1 MGRQKVKENTGTRV
15 SRWLI
20 RVFLLVWSI
29 TIVYPLVWVIYTSF
43 KTNKEFYANVWALPK
58 VWQVEN
64 YDFAWNAANFS
75 GYFLNSLLVVVLS
88 LIITLVFTSSTAYIL
103 AKFRY
108 KWLRGVN
115 VFFTIV
121 RTIPGVLILV
131 PQYFM
136 FLNMKLTDNLFVLA
150 FLYSISA
157 TPISIMMQLG
167 FMQGIDDAL
176 LEAADMDGASE
187 FSKYWHIILPCV
199 KSALF
204 LTALNSI
211 MGSWNE
217 FIKAL
222 TFIRDET
229 KYTVAIG
236 LSYLQT
242 SSTYNVEYGGLFAGL
257 VIAMIPIIIVYTI
270 FQKPLQEGVKID
282 GGVKG

>member
-1 MGRQKVKENTGTRV
+1 MTKQRVKEKNSSFVG
-15 SRWLI
+15 RWCI
-20 RVFLLVWSI
+20 RIFLLIWCV
-29 TIVYPLVWVIYTSF
+29 TIAYPMIWVVYTSF
-43 KTNKEFYANVWALPK
+43 KTNKEFFANVWAFPK
-58 VWQVEN
+58 AWQVEN
-64 YDFAWNAANFS
+64 FDYAWNAANFS
-75 GYFLNSLLVVVLS
+75 GYFLNSLLVVLLS
-88 LIITLVFTSSTAYIL
+88 LVLTLVFTSSTAYIL

-108 KWLRGVN
+108 KWLRGVKK
-115 VFFTIV
+115 FFLVV
-121 RTIPGVLILV
+121 RAIPGVLILV

-136 FLNMKLTDNLFVLA
+136 FLNMRLTDNLYILA
-150 FLYSISA
+150 LLYSISA
-157 TPISIMMQLG
+157 APVSIMMQLG
-167 FMQGIDDAL
+167 FVQGIDDAL

-236 LSYLQT
+236 LSYLQST
-242 SSTYNVEYGGLFAGL
+242 STFRVEYGGLFAGL
-257 VIAMIPIIIVYTI
+257 VIAMIPIIVVYTI
-270 FQKPLQEGVKID
+270 FQKPLQEGVKTE

>member
-1 MGRQKVKENTGTRV
+1 MGRQTVKENTGTRV

-157 TPISIMMQLG
+157 TPTSIIMQLG

>member
-1 MGRQKVKENTGTRV
+1 MGKQKIKETPGV
-15 SRWLI
+15 IAGRWII
-20 RVFLLVWSI
+20 RVFLLIWTV
-29 TIVYPLVWVIYTSF
+29 TIVYPLAWVVYTSF
-43 KTNKEFYANVWALPK
+43 KNNKEFYANVWALPEI
-58 VWQVEN
+58 WRTEN

-75 GYFLNSLLVVVLS
+75 NYFLNSLLVVVVS
-88 LIITLVFTSSTAYIL
+88 LVITLIFTSTTAYIL
-103 AKFRY
+103 AKFQYR
-108 KWLRGVN
+108 WLRGVKR
-115 VFFTIV
+115 FFLIV
-121 RTIPGVLILV
+121 QTIPGVLILV

-136 FLNMKLTDNLFVLA
+136 FLNANLTDNLLVLA
-150 FLYSISA
+150 LLYSISSA
-157 TPISIMMQLG
+157 PISIMMQLG
-167 FMQGIDDAL
+167 FMQSIDNAL
-176 LEAADMDGASE
+176 LEAADIDGASE
-187 FSKYWHIILPCV
+187 FSKYWNIIIPCA

-236 LSYLQT
+236 LSYLQS
-242 SSTYNVEYGGLFAGL
+242 SSTYSVEYGGLFAGL

-270 FQKPLQEGVKID
+270 FQKPLQEGIKID

>member
-1 MGRQKVKENTGTRV
+1 MTKQRVKEKNSSIVG
-15 SRWLI
+15 RWCI
-20 RVFLLVWSI
+20 RIFLLIWCV
-29 TIVYPLVWVIYTSF
+29 TIAYPMIWVVYTSF
-43 KTNKEFYANVWALPK
+43 KTNKEFFANVWAFPK
-58 VWQVEN
+58 AWQVEN
-64 YDFAWNAANFS
+64 FDYAWNAANFS
-75 GYFLNSLLVVVLS
+75 GYFLNSLLVVLLS
-88 LIITLVFTSSTAYIL
+88 LVLTLVFTSSTAYIL

-108 KWLRGVN
+108 KLLRGVKK
-115 VFFTIV
+115 FFLVV
-121 RTIPGVLILV
+121 RAIPGVLILV

-136 FLNMKLTDNLFVLA
+136 FLNMRLTDNLYILA
-150 FLYSISA
+150 LLYSISA
-157 TPISIMMQLG
+157 APVSIMMQLG
-167 FMQGIDDAL
+167 FVQGIDDAL

-236 LSYLQT
+236 LSYLQST
-242 SSTYNVEYGGLFAGL
+242 STFRVEYGGLFAGL
-257 VIAMIPIIIVYTI
+257 VIAMIPIIVVYTI
-270 FQKPLQEGVKID
+270 FQKPLQEGVKTE